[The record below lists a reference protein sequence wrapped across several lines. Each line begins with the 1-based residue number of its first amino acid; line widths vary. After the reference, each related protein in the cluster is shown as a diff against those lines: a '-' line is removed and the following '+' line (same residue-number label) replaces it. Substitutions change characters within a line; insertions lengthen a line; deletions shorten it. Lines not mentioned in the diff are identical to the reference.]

1 MTQQE
6 PARVLVAVAAEGEDK
21 SIWRRLEMLPE
32 LFAAGPVAIRVG
44 FFGAEGARSSRPFMV
59 SRWTTSP
66 ADLADL
72 LQKARTRCICG
83 CYVKV
88 GSILEQALRETQHGP
103 LRAVVI
109 IGNSFYGDIDAA
121 IATAKQLAA
130 AGTRLFLFQQQGG
143 SNSTERSFRLLAE
156 TTGGAYF
163 PFNPHVEQVAER
175 LPRQLEVITHFA
187 LGGMAA
193 LEARGDEAAM
203 AMLQQMNVQRA
214 ELKNCAAIREFGQSE
229 P

>member
-1 MTQQE
+1 MM
-6 PARVLVAVAAEGEDK
+6 ARVIVAVAAEADDEF
-21 SIWRRLEMLPE
+21 IWSRLQMLPE

-59 SRWTTSP
+59 SRWTTNP

-72 LQKARTRCICG
+72 LEKARTRCICG

-88 GSILEQALRETQHGP
+88 GSILEQALRETQQRP

-109 IGNSFYGDIDAA
+109 IGNSFYGDLDAA
-121 IATAKQLAA
+121 IAAAKQLRA
-130 AGTRLFLFQQQGG
+130 AGTRLFLFQQGG
-143 SNSTERSFRLLAE
+143 SDSTERSFRLLAE

-163 PFNPHVEQVAER
+163 PFNPHIERVAER
-175 LPRQLEVITHFA
+175 LPGLLEAVTHFA

-193 LEARGDEAAM
+193 LEARGDEAAS
-203 AMLQQMNVQRA
+203 LLFEQMNISNQIAR
-214 ELKNCAAIREFGQSE
+214 RQTRR
-229 P
+229 

>member
-1 MTQQE
+1 MTQQD
-6 PARVLVAVAAEGEDK
+6 PARVLFAVAAEGDDEY
-21 SIWRRLEMLPE
+21 IWSRLKMLPE

-44 FFGAEGARSSRPFMV
+44 FFGAEGTRSSRPFMV
-59 SRWTTSP
+59 SRWTTNP

-88 GSILEQALRETQHGP
+88 SSILEQALRETQQGP

-109 IGNSFYGDIDAA
+109 VGDSFYGDFEAA
-121 IATAKQLAA
+121 MATAKQLRA
-130 AGTRLFLFQQQGG
+130 AGTRLFLFQQGG
-143 SNSTERSFRLLAE
+143 SGSTERSFRLLAE

-163 PFNPHVEQVAER
+163 PLNTHVERVAER
-175 LPRQLEVITHFA
+175 LPRLLEAVTHFT

-193 LEARGDEAAM
+193 LEARGDEAAS
-203 AMLQQMNVQRA
+203 LLLEQMNTSNQINA
-214 ELKNCAAIREFGQSE
+214 EATARG
-229 P
+229 